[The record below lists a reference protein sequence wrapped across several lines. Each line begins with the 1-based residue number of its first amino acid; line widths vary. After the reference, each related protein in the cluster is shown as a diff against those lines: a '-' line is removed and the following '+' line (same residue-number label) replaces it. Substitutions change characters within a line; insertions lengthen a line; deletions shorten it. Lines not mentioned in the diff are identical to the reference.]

1 MDEILKLLKENN
13 EMLKEILV
21 FLRYFQE
28 NDDMR
33 QFSINVAADLFVEML
48 ENNPELKDK
57 IMPCRMKNLTVRIIL
72 ILNEYGKEI

>member
-33 QFSINVAADLFVEML
+33 QFSINVAADLFVETL

-57 IMPCRMKNLTVRIIL
+57 IINSFKA
-72 ILNEYGKEI
+72 

>member
-1 MDEILKLLKENN
+1 MNEILKLLKENN

-28 NDDMR
+28 NEDVR
-33 QFSINVAADLFVEML
+33 QFSINVLVGLFVEML

-57 IMPCRMKNLTVRIIL
+57 IINSFKS
-72 ILNEYGKEI
+72 

>member
-57 IMPCRMKNLTVRIIL
+57 IINSFKV
-72 ILNEYGKEI
+72 

>member
-48 ENNPELKDK
+48 ENDKELKDK
-57 IMPCRMKNLTVRIIL
+57 L
-72 ILNEYGKEI
+72 INNFKK

>member
-1 MDEILKLLKENN
+1 MNEILKLLKENN

-57 IMPCRMKNLTVRIIL
+57 IINSFKA
-72 ILNEYGKEI
+72 

>member
-1 MDEILKLLKENN
+1 MGEILKLLKENN

-48 ENNPELKDK
+48 EDNPDLKDK
-57 IMPCRMKNLTVRIIL
+57 IINNFKQ
-72 ILNEYGKEI
+72 

>member
-33 QFSINVAADLFVEML
+33 QFKYKRCSRPF
-48 ENNPELKDK
+48 
-57 IMPCRMKNLTVRIIL
+57 CRNA
-72 ILNEYGKEI
+72 

>member
-28 NDDMR
+28 NNDMR

-57 IMPCRMKNLTVRIIL
+57 IINSFKA
-72 ILNEYGKEI
+72 

>member
-28 NDDMR
+28 NGNIR
-33 QFSINVAADLFVEML
+33 QFSINVAADLFCG
-48 ENNPELKDK
+48 NA
-57 IMPCRMKNLTVRIIL
+57 
-72 ILNEYGKEI
+72 

>member
-1 MDEILKLLKENN
+1 MNEILKLLKENN

-21 FLRYFQE
+21 FLMYFQE

-57 IMPCRMKNLTVRIIL
+57 IINSFKA
-72 ILNEYGKEI
+72 

>member
-1 MDEILKLLKENN
+1 MDEILKLLKKNN

-57 IMPCRMKNLTVRIIL
+57 IINSFKS
-72 ILNEYGKEI
+72 

>member
-1 MDEILKLLKENN
+1 MGEILKLLKENN

-28 NDDMR
+28 NGNIR

-57 IMPCRMKNLTVRIIL
+57 IINSFKA
-72 ILNEYGKEI
+72 

>member
-33 QFSINVAADLFVEML
+33 QFSINVAADIFVEML

-57 IMPCRMKNLTVRIIL
+57 IINSFKS
-72 ILNEYGKEI
+72 

>member
-57 IMPCRMKNLTVRIIL
+57 IMNSFKA
-72 ILNEYGKEI
+72 

>member
-13 EMLKEILV
+13 EMLKEIPV

-57 IMPCRMKNLTVRIIL
+57 IINSFKA
-72 ILNEYGKEI
+72 

>member
-57 IMPCRMKNLTVRIIL
+57 IISSFKS
-72 ILNEYGKEI
+72 

>member
-1 MDEILKLLKENN
+1 MGEILKLLKENN

-28 NDDMR
+28 NDNMR

-48 ENNPELKDK
+48 EDNPDLKDK
-57 IMPCRMKNLTVRIIL
+57 IINNFKQ
-72 ILNEYGKEI
+72 

>member
-33 QFSINVAADLFVEML
+33 QFSISVAADLFVEML

-57 IMPCRMKNLTVRIIL
+57 IINSFKA
-72 ILNEYGKEI
+72 

>member
-13 EMLKEILV
+13 
-21 FLRYFQE
+21 
-28 NDDMR
+28 
-33 QFSINVAADLFVEML
+33 EML